1 MYSHT
6 VLTAADVRRI
16 ARHAQAAEL
25 NRQITAQAVWELDPN
40 RFSIMAIAVPFHN
53 IDHAGPVH
61 HRVNAFLAVR
71 GQEDPAEVEMDV
83 LAADWDRLPE
93 AVAGEVIE

>member
-16 ARHAQAAEL
+16 ARHAKAADL
-25 NRQITAQAVWELDPN
+25 NRQITAKAVSELDPN
-40 RFSIMAIAVPFHN
+40 RFSVMSIAVPFHN
-53 IDHAGPVH
+53 IDHPGPAH

-71 GQEDPAEVEMDV
+71 GQDEPAEVEMDV
-83 LAADWDRLPE
+83 LSDDWDRLPE
-93 AVAGEVIE
+93 AVRKDAL